1 MADLEAVGTIIANSW
16 SDPLT
21 ARYRDLTVSL
31 PPPPCEGFQMLL
43 ALRILDG
50 FDLGALQNNGIEHL
64 DIVLR
69 AIRLAAGDRIVH
81 NNPPPAKLAELLSE
95 GHIARLRAKVRSGAT
110 IDGPTE
116 QWTGMPAAEHHTT
129 SMSIGD
135 GDGNLVCLTN
145 SLGSPYGAA
154 VIVPGTGVTLNNF
167 MHWADAQPDSPH
179 RAKPGDALPM
189 CMAPTISTRNGAA
202 VLALGTPGSYGILQ
216 TQVQALVQ
224 YVDFGHSLQQ
234 AIEQP
239 RIRLWDGRQIEPE
252 TRLPPDVLA
261 ALAERG
267 HTIIPSEDWV
277 MRVGGMQG
285 VTRDPSTG
293 LMSGGCDPRRD
304 GYVVPA

>member
-1 MADLEAVGTIIANSW
+1 MADLEAAATMISTSW
-16 SDPLT
+16 SDPIS
-21 ARYRDLTVSL
+21 ARYRDLTVNL
-31 PPPPCEGFQMLL
+31 PPPPCEGFQMLS

-50 FDLGALQNNGIEHL
+50 FDLGALDNNGIEHV
-64 DIVLR
+64 DTVLR
-69 AIRLAAGDRIVH
+69 AIRLAAGDRIAH
-81 NNPPPAKLAELLSE
+81 NNPQPAKLAELLSDD
-95 GHIARLRAKVRSGAT
+95 HIAKLRGQVRSGVT

-116 QWTGMPAAEHHTT
+116 QWMGMPVAEHHTT

-135 GDGNLVCLTN
+135 SDGNLICLTN
-145 SLGSPYGAA
+145 SLGAVYGAA

-167 MHWADAQPDSPH
+167 MYWADVQPHSPH
-179 RAKPGDALPM
+179 RAKPGDALPI
-189 CMAPTISTRNGAA
+189 CMAPTISTRNGAP

-224 YVDFGHSLQQ
+224 YVDFGHPLQQ

-239 RIRLWDGRQIEPE
+239 RVRLWDGRQIEPE
-252 TRLPPDVLA
+252 TRLAPEVLA
-261 ALAERG
+261 GLAERG

-293 LMSGGCDPRRD
+293 LMTGGCDPRRD
-304 GYVVPA
+304 GYVIPA